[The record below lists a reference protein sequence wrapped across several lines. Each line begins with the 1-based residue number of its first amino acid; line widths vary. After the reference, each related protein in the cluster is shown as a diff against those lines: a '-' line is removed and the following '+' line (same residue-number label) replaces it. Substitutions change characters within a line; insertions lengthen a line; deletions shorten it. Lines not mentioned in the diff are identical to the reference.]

1 MLSATLWPTC
11 ARTMSVTSNS
21 TCNIEA
27 PVIVRVP
34 AVRSR
39 PLTEKDAEKI
49 LRGHGFHPTTAA
61 ERKRNAKFRR
71 PAESWD

>member
-1 MLSATLWPTC
+1 
-11 ARTMSVTSNS
+11 MSVISNS